1 MKNKDKEI
9 FEMRCNE
16 RDTFT
21 KSLYPVIVDVIE
33 ERGGFVLQRSTDNHT
48 NSVKYRLFWDGECV
62 STLTNEREARSL
74 LDDFAPVP
82 KKRGRKPKAA

>member
-1 MKNKDKEI
+1 MENKEI

-21 KSLYPVIVDVIE
+21 KSLYPVVINVIE
-33 ERGGFVLQRSTDNHT
+33 ERDGFVLQRSTDNHT
-48 NSVKYRLFWDGECV
+48 HSVKYRLFWDGECV
-62 STLTNEREARSL
+62 STLPNEREALAL
-74 LDDFAPVP
+74 LNDFAPVP